1 MRPLPTPVSARA
13 ARWALLVLP
22 SIIVLSAVGL
32 TTLIAADA
40 QERHIRDDTADRVF
54 DVASSLAG
62 LDEVQGTLASVAS
75 VGTSS
80 RLADADGLAPAT
92 EALQPLADLI
102 ERTTG
107 VFYVVIADD
116 EGVRITHPEASQR
129 GLQVE
134 TANES
139 VLAGE
144 TFRGTETGPSGR
156 SIRAKV
162 PVRVGDDVVGMV
174 AVGVLESSVA
184 SERDEALGDLLPW
197 AVGALVVGTL
207 ASSVL
212 GAVIERRFRRLDAL
226 AVEQEQTARTM
237 TALREQAHEFGT
249 RLHVVHGLVAHG
261 DTREAL
267 AYIADAAPGLQPRE
281 SSNTRLAASVV
292 SASIEALRAETA
304 AHGARLEMQID
315 RGIPLDES
323 AVLVLTNLCRN
334 AAEAG
339 ASRVRCTLT
348 LVGDR
353 LHGAVDDDGPGLDP
367 HDIERAFSLGYTS
380 KPDPNGTGRG
390 IGLAL
395 VRRAVAERGG
405 EIVVSRSA
413 WGGTRFSFDME
424 APR

>member
-1 MRPLPTPVSARA
+1 MPKLRTLTAARA

-22 SIIVLSAVGL
+22 SVIVLSAVGL
-32 TTLIAADA
+32 TTLIAATV

-54 DVASSLAG
+54 DVASSLAE
-62 LDEVQGTLASVAS
+62 LDEVQGTLASVSS
-75 VGTSS
+75 VGTAT

-92 EALQPLADLI
+92 AALQPLADLI

-107 VFYVVIADD
+107 VFYVVVTDD
-116 EGVRITHPEASQR
+116 EGVRITHPEGAQR

-134 TANES
+134 TANAS

-207 ASSVL
+207 ASSLL
-212 GAVIERRFRRLDAL
+212 GAAIERRFRRLDAL
-226 AVEQEQTARTM
+226 AAEQKQTERTM

-249 RLHVVHGLVAHG
+249 RLHVVHGLVSHG
-261 DTREAL
+261 DTGEAL
-267 AYIADAAPGLQPRE
+267 AYIADAAPGLRPRE
-281 SSNTRLAASVV
+281 SPDTRLAASVV
-292 SASIEALRAETA
+292 SASIEALRTEAA
-304 AHGARLEMQID
+304 AHGARLEVQID
-315 RGIPLDES
+315 RGLPLDES
-323 AVLVLTNLCRN
+323 VMLVLTNLCRN

-348 LVGDR
+348 LIADR

-367 HDIERAFSLGYTS
+367 RDVERAFSLGYTS
-380 KPDPNGTGRG
+380 KPDRTGMGRG

-395 VRRAVAERGG
+395 VRRVVVERGG

-413 WGGTRFSFDME
+413 WGGTRFAFDME